1 MEEKKTTR
9 TMLPVYVITHYGEH
23 DKDCMPFF
31 LKSNGCFTSNENS
44 QYIMRFE
51 SPIDADAS
59 RENID
64 KRLEKIGHPIAG
76 KLHVMQLGLV
86 EVDVQALKGDNGES

>member
-9 TMLPVYVITHYGEH
+9 TMLPVYIITHYGAH

-31 LKSNGCFTSNENS
+31 LKPNGSFTYNNNS

-51 SPIDADAS
+51 SPINADAF
-59 RENID
+59 RKHID
-64 KRLEKIGHPIAG
+64 KRLKKIGHPLAG

-86 EVDVQALKGDNGES
+86 EVDMKSLEDRNGES

>member
-9 TMLPVYVITHYGEH
+9 TMLPVYVITHYGAQ
-23 DKDCMPFF
+23 DKDFIPFF
-31 LKSNGCFTSNENS
+31 LKPNGSFTSNENS

-59 RENID
+59 RKALD
-64 KRLEKIGHPIAG
+64 KQLKKIGHPIAG

-86 EVDVQALKGDNGES
+86 EVDMKSLEERNGES